1 MADKPTIKDILQ
13 EIDFRMSHLEDIEA
27 DNRELIVKLVK
38 QGNQIVKFLK
48 NLEIEELPAD
58 DYESISIVPR
68 SEEDVESEKKFSKL
82 KELLDEYLNRDKDL
96 KELEKELKKNKD
108 QLTPGQ
114 IGET

>member
-1 MADKPTIKDILQ
+1 MADKPTIKDILE

-48 NLEIEELPAD
+48 NLEIETYEPEE
-58 DYESISIVPR
+58 YESISIVPR
-68 SEEDVESEKKFSKL
+68 SEEDIESEKKFSKL
-82 KELLDEYLNRDKDL
+82 KDLLDEYLNRDKDL